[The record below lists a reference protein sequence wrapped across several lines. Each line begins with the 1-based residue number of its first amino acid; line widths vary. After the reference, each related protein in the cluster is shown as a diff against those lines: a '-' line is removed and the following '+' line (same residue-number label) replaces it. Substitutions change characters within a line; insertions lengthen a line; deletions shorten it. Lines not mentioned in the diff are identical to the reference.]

1 MRIMAHK
8 KSCFTTM
15 LRHMFCSGL
24 IVMFELV
31 ALTSLASPAISGVA
45 ARQRYPWN
53 GLVDVIVTIQ
63 GTEDDAD
70 AAQFSFVA
78 TNGTTLA
85 AIPVAHISCNG
96 TAVGSGDVWTR
107 KFIWDAKADVGAVKI
122 DDVIL
127 SVDASFGVQLWEN
140 GPYWAE
146 CNIGATKPEECG
158 YYFWW
163 GDTIGYKRNANNS
176 GWISVNN
183 SAEFSFS
190 SENCPTY
197 NKSISE
203 LKSAGYID
211 STGNFTAAHDAV
223 TAYLGASWRMPTYS
237 QLSALR
243 TNCTTTWTNRNGM
256 CGRLIRG
263 KGAYSSHSIFLP
275 AAGYGCNTGIYE
287 LGATGYFWSV
297 SQHFTD
303 PYSHVYYKDHA
314 NTLYWDS
321 GYFSIGN
328 SGSPRYW
335 GVPIRPLREFVQ

>member
-8 KSCFTTM
+8 KSGLATM

-53 GLVDVIVTIQ
+53 GLVDVVVTIQ

-146 CNIGATKPEECG
+146 CNVGATKPEEFG

-163 GDTIGYKRNANNS
+163 GDTVGYRRDGNLNRWVSSDGSGISFAFHSGNCLTHDMTNAQ
-176 GWISVNN
+176 
-183 SAEFSFS
+183 
-190 SENCPTY
+190 
-197 NKSISE
+197 

-211 STGNFTAAHDAV
+211 EMGNLVAAHDAA
-223 TAYLGASWRMPTYS
+223 TAHCGGPWRMPTNAE
-237 QLSALR
+237 LVALIS
-243 TNCTTTWTNRNGM
+243 NCTTIWTSRNGVF
-256 CGRLIRG
+256 GRLVTG
-263 KGAYSSHSIFLP
+263 KGAYASKSIFLP
-275 AAGYGCNTGIYE
+275 AAGYVTMSFIYDVGKYGCCWSSTPHSGHSDYAWGLNPYTGETEYCKRC
-287 LGATGYFWSV
+287 LGYSV
-297 SQHFTD
+297 
-303 PYSHVYYKDHA
+303 
-314 NTLYWDS
+314 
-321 GYFSIGN
+321 
-328 SGSPRYW
+328 
-335 GVPIRPLREFVQ
+335 RPVRESTK